1 MRKVG
6 VPFVLLLILLIPTQS
21 FAAETEQSWDLARV
35 VSIEDGD
42 TIKVRLEINKRL
54 RNIRLIGIQAFEK
67 KQIKIL
73 MLLVEQNKQPLRL
86 KKSLRKA
93 IGFSLDLLNL
103 LL

>member
-21 FAAETEQSWDLARV
+21 FAAEAEQSWDLARV

-54 RNIRLIGIQAFEK
+54 RNIRLIGIQAFEEK
-67 KQIKIL
+67 TDKL
-73 MLLVEQNKQPLRL
+73 
-86 KKSLRKA
+86 
-93 IGFSLDLLNL
+93 GFSLQKYE
-103 LL
+103 